1 MSNPRII
8 AGSARGIRIKAVP
21 GDTTRPITDR
31 VKENLFNIIS
41 MDVSHSTWLD
51 LFAGTGS
58 VGLEALSRGAD
69 FVQFI
74 DKERLAI
81 NTIKSNL
88 QTTKLAACAAV
99 ALTDAFDYL
108 KSAPSRQFDYVFI
121 APPQYH
127 DLWRKSLALLDKHPG
142 WLSADGWVIVQ
153 IDPVEY
159 SEIHLEHFTEFDQRR
174 YGSTLLIFFR

>member
-8 AGSARGIRIKAVP
+8 AGSARGIRIKPVP

-41 MDVSHSTWLD
+41 MDVKRSTWLD

-58 VGLEALSRGAD
+58 VGLEALSRGAE
-69 FVQFI
+69 FVQFL

-88 QTTKLAACAAV
+88 QTTKLSTQAAV
-99 ALTDAFDYL
+99 TLTDAFDYL
-108 KSAPSRQFDYVFI
+108 KAHPTRQFDYIFI

-127 DLWRKSLALLDKHPG
+127 DLWRKSLALLDKNPG
-142 WLSADGWVIVQ
+142 WLSVDGWVIVQ

-159 SEIHLEHFTEFDQRR
+159 SGIHLEHFSEIDQRR
-174 YGSTLLIFFR
+174 YGSTLLVFYR